1 MSGHPRPAPSR
12 QSLHGLDGLNFFLA
26 NVQTGFGPFIA
37 VYLTAAK
44 WTQVEIGI
52 VLTVAGLASLFA
64 QIPGGALVDAVRSK
78 RMVATFA
85 IATIGLS
92 AVLLAAAPIFPLV
105 LLAEVL
111 HSLASCLVGPVVAT
125 ISLGLVGRHHIGERL
140 GRNACFASI
149 GNGIAAAVMGA
160 CGRFISTRAVFIVTA
175 ILIVPALL
183 FLRMIKPADID
194 PVRAVGGIPFP
205 DHRPNKKLSKLHGLI
220 DNKPLLIFGGCLAF
234 FHLANAAML
243 PIMGG
248 LVTMRSATWATP
260 LIAACIVVPQ
270 MVVAVLSPWV
280 GREAERRGRRLLL
293 LLGFGALVI
302 RGVLFSVVV
311 SPWLLVLVQILDGV
325 SAAVL
330 GVLMPLV
337 VADTTRGTGH
347 FNAGLGIVG
356 TMVGIGASFSTTIAG
371 YVSDKFGGP
380 VTFLSLAALA
390 AAGFMAV
397 LLLLPE
403 TRPADEGNEEAA

>member
-1 MSGHPRPAPSR
+1 MSPHPRVAPSR

-52 VLTVAGLASLFA
+52 VLTVAGMASLFA
-64 QIPGGALVDAVRSK
+64 QIPGGALVDAVPSK
-78 RMVATFA
+78 RLIAALA
-85 IATIGLS
+85 IGTIGLS
-92 AVLLAAAPIFPLV
+92 ALFLAAAPIFPLV

-125 ISLGLVGRHHIGERL
+125 ISLGLVGRHAIGERL

-160 CGRFISTRAVFIVTA
+160 CGRLISDRAVFIVTA
-175 ILIVPALL
+175 VLILPALF
-183 FLRMIKPADID
+183 FLRRIKPADID
-194 PVRAVGGIPFP
+194 PARAIGGMPRP
-205 DHRPNKKLSKLHGLI
+205 ERRPNKVSKLHGLI
-220 DNKPLLIFGGCLAF
+220 DNRPLLIFGGCLMF
-234 FHLANAAML
+234 FHLSNASML
-243 PIMGG
+243 PIMGSV
-248 LVTMRSATWATP
+248 VTMRSAQWATT

-270 MVVAVLSPWV
+270 IVVAVLSPWV
-280 GREAERRGRRLLL
+280 GREAERRGRRILL

-302 RGVLFSVVV
+302 RALLFSVVI
-311 SPWLLVLVQILDGV
+311 SPWLLVVVQILDGI

-347 FNAGLGIVG
+347 FNAGLGVVG
-356 TMVGIGASFSTTIAG
+356 TMVGIGASFSSTFAG
-371 YVSDKFGGP
+371 YVTDKFGGP

-390 AAGFMAV
+390 ALGFLAV

-403 TRPADEGNEEAA
+403 TRPPAEENGAMA